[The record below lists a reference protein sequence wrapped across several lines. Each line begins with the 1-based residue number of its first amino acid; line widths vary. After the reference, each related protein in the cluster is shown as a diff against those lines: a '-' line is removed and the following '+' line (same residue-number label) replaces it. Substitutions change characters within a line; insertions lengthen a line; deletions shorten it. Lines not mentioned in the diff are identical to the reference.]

1 MQSTLHASVLEH
13 AQRISELRS
22 ISLSEAVDRLAE
34 VRPYYL
40 QSLPLFT
47 KWRERR
53 PPFAVTPYLVRT
65 LNSEAKKLRKQSN
78 IQLAAALDAAAF
90 HAGFHDWKHVIKMAN
105 AYELTVETP
114 VKSGFAFAMWYPQN
128 PWDEKKWNPR
138 ILESSGFVHDPRLFF
153 STAED
158 LKNSYSNEDADGG
171 FYGLGYP
178 VTKEDGS
185 VEMRTRTEAYLEELR
200 ADVYVE
206 NNLPGLHF
214 FRYTGM
220 AIPATLDEART
231 LLEDALGPVR
241 WNIREP
247 SFPPEPVS
255 LSVAIEMMM
264 SKEPNADLPPTLP
277 PIGDKSN
284 ISLHIPIVH
293 YVWLKGEFVVL
304 DEYYF

>member
-1 MQSTLHASVLEH
+1 MQPTLHASILEH
-13 AQRISELRS
+13 AQRISEQRS
-22 ISLSEAVDRLAE
+22 ISLSEAVDRLAK

-53 PPFAVTPYLVRT
+53 PPFAVTPHLVRT
-65 LNSEAKKLRKQSN
+65 LNSEAKKLRKQSD

-90 HAGFHDWKHVIKMAN
+90 HAGFHNWKHVMKMAK
-105 AYELTVETP
+105 AYKLTVETP

-128 PWDEKKWNPR
+128 PWEEKKWNPR
-138 ILESSGFVHDPRLFF
+138 ILEKFGFAHDPRLFF

-158 LKNSYSNEDADGG
+158 MKNSYSNEDADGG
-171 FYGLGYP
+171 FYVLGHP
-178 VTKEDGS
+178 VTREDGS
-185 VEMRTRTEAYLEELR
+185 VGMRTRTEAYLDELR

-220 AIPATLDEART
+220 AIPATLNEARA
-231 LLEDALGPVR
+231 LLEIALGTVR

-247 SFPPEPVS
+247 SLPPEPVS
-255 LSVAIEMMM
+255 LNSSLEMMV
-264 SKEPNADLPPTLP
+264 SKKPDADLSPTLP
-277 PIGDKSN
+277 PISDKSN
-284 ISLHIPIVH
+284 VSLHIAIIH
-293 YVWLKGEFVVL
+293 YVWLNGKFMEL
-304 DEYYF
+304 DDYYF